1 MPGGVV
7 AGLALGA
14 EISALKL
21 TEQASGGPFSK
32 KHCSLISTD
41 TPLNLP
47 TVALR
52 VPKVVSSLFPTR
64 CTPG

>member
-1 MPGGVV
+1 MAGGDV
-7 AGLALGA
+7 AALGLGA

-32 KHCSLISTD
+32 KHYSLISTD
-41 TPLNLP
+41 TPLKSL
-47 TVALR
+47 TVALHL
-52 VPKVVSSLFPTR
+52 PKIVSSLFPTR